1 MYGFQDLVPC
11 APDRP
16 PTPVTSPARADEED
30 RVPPP
35 QTKTSPKIS
44 QAPKAGVCYDLAAAA
59 VIPFMRTLT
68 RREWRGSE
76 HIPAKG
82 GIVAVTNHVSYFDP
96 VAVGHFLHNAGR
108 PPRFLAKA
116 SLFNLPVV
124 GRFLRSAGQIP
135 VHREKR
141 TAGDALAEA
150 CAAIDQ
156 GECVVVYPEGTIT
169 RDPALWPMVGK
180 TGAVRIAL
188 RTGCDIVPIAQWG
201 AQDVLLP
208 YAKLPRLLPRKIMRM
223 AAGPPVDLSAFR
235 SDQATPSLLKKATVV
250 VMDAITTLLGELRGQ
265 EPPNDRFDPS
275 KFDVP
280 SIGNPYKK
288 QIRRR

>member
-1 MYGFQDLVPC
+1 
-11 APDRP
+11 
-16 PTPVTSPARADEED
+16 
-30 RVPPP
+30 VPPP
-35 QTKTSPKIS
+35 HTQSPPKS
-44 QAPKAGVCYDLAAAA
+44 AQAPKAGVCYGLAAAA
-59 VIPFMRTLT
+59 VIPFMHALT
-68 RREWRGSE
+68 RREWRGAE

-82 GIVAVTNHVSYFDP
+82 GMIAVTNHVSYFDP
-96 VAVGHFLHNAGR
+96 VALGHFLHNAGR

-116 SLFNLPVV
+116 SLFNIPVV
-124 GRFLRSAGQIP
+124 GRILRSAGQIP

-169 RDPALWPMVGK
+169 RDPTLWPMVGK

-208 YAKLPRLLPRKIMRM
+208 YAKVPRLLPRKTMRM
-223 AAGPPVDLSAFR
+223 SAGPPVDLSAFR
-235 SDQATPSLLKKATVV
+235 DDQPTPSLLKKATVV
-250 VMDAITTLLGELRGQ
+250 VMDAITSLLAELRGQ
-265 EPPNDRFDPS
+265 EAPNDRFDPS

-288 QIRRR
+288 RVRQR

>member
-1 MYGFQDLVPC
+1 MRALT
-11 APDRP
+11 DRP
-16 PTPVTSPARADEED
+16 RPSPHTARADEED

-35 QTKTSPKIS
+35 QTPSPKTLPS
-44 QAPKAGVCYDLAAAA
+44 PKTGFCYDLAAAA
-59 VIPFMRTLT
+59 VVPFMRTLT
-68 RREWRGSE
+68 RREWRGTE

-82 GIVAVTNHVSYFDP
+82 GIVAVTNHLSYFDP
-96 VAVGHFLHNAGR
+96 IAIGHFLHTSGR

-116 SLFNLPVV
+116 SLFNIPVV
-124 GRFLRSAGQIP
+124 GKFLRSAGQIP

-150 CAAIDQ
+150 CSAIDE

-169 RDPALWPMVGK
+169 RDPSLWPMVGK

-188 RTGCDIVPIAQWG
+188 RTGCEIVPIAQWG

-208 YAKLPRLLPRKIMRM
+208 YAKFPRLLPRKTMRM

-235 SDQATPSLLKKATVV
+235 GDQATPSLLKKATVV
-250 VMDAITTLLGELRGQ
+250 VMDAITALLAELRGQ
-265 EPPNDRFDPS
+265 EAPNDPFDPS

-288 QIRRR
+288 RIHQR